1 MLPRKSLVLGGEAA
15 EPGLVAEL
23 LAAAG
28 DGQRIFNHYGPTETT
43 IGVATAE
50 LTGPG
55 EVPVGAPVG
64 NTRCYVLD
72 DALVPVLPGVTG
84 ELYVAGAQV
93 AQGYVGRPGMTA
105 ERFVACPHVPGGR
118 MYRTGDR
125 ARWTRAGELVF
136 AGRADDQ
143 VKVRGFRVEPGE
155 VQAVLRAHPQ
165 VSQAAVI
172 ARHGSLVSYVVP
184 RGEAREGLLTGGSVI
199 RRTAASRLP
208 GALRPRRPGRAAA
221 DLQRQTRPRSLP
233 TPPDEETTGAER
245 APANEREALL
255 CTLFAEVLK
264 RASVRVDEDFFALG
278 GHSLLAIVLVAKV
291 RAALDAEMDIR
302 TLFEAPTPAQLARKL
317 TEERR
322 SRPALRPR
330 PRS

>member
-1 MLPRKSLVLGGEAA
+1 MPS
-15 EPGLVAEL
+15 GLVAL
-23 LAAAG
+23 
-28 DGQRIFNHYGPTETT
+28 
-43 IGVATAE
+43 
-50 LTGPG
+50 
-55 EVPVGAPVG
+55 
-64 NTRCYVLD
+64 
-72 DALVPVLPGVTG
+72 DALPLTSSGK
-84 ELYVAGAQV
+84 L
-93 AQGYVGRPGMTA
+93 
-105 ERFVACPHVPGGR
+105 
-118 MYRTGDR
+118 
-125 ARWTRAGELVF
+125 
-136 AGRADDQ
+136 
-143 VKVRGFRVEPGE
+143 
-155 VQAVLRAHPQ
+155 
-165 VSQAAVI
+165 
-172 ARHGSLVSYVVP
+172 
-184 RGEAREGLLTGGSVI
+184 ARE
-199 RRTAASRLP
+199 A
-208 GALRPRRPGRAAA
+208 
-221 DLQRQTRPRSLP
+221 LP